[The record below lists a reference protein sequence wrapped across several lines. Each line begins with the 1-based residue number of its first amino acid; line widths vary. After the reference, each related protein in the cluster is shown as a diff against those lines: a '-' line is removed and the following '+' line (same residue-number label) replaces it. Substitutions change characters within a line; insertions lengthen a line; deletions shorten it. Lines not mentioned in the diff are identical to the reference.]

1 MKYDVHL
8 REKRTG
14 KVRVEA
20 ETPQDATNKVKR
32 LIHTGR
38 LPEGAID
45 RESGII
51 VTFTEEVV

>member
-1 MKYDVHL
+1 MRFTVHL

-14 KVRVEA
+14 KIVVEA

-51 VTFTEEVV
+51 VTFLEEN